1 MARILVADDTP
12 QIVRIVTYKLEQKGH
27 EVTAVSDGLAAI
39 EEARAH
45 PPELCIL
52 DVLMPGADGYEV
64 LQAVRK
70 DPKIQDIPVIML
82 TSLGDDSHVVR
93 GLEHGANDYM
103 VKPFSPSELL
113 ARVDRLLAA

>member
-12 QIVRIVTYKLEQKGH
+12 QIIRLVTYKLRQKGH
-27 EVTAVSDGLAAI
+27 EVTAVADGLAAI

-52 DVLMPGADGYEV
+52 DVLMPGADGYQV
-64 LQAVRK
+64 LRTLRE
-70 DPKIQDIPVIML
+70 DPQIRNIPVIML

-113 ARVDRLLAA
+113 ARVERLLAA